1 MPAEPVSITPM
12 AAWSLQGSSV
22 IALQGCAGTPED
34 TTVLHPAAAAHT
46 PATHIANLYG
56 VPA

>member
-22 IALQGCAGTPED
+22 IALQG
-34 TTVLHPAAAAHT
+34 VLVRRKTQRFCILQPL
-46 PATHIANLYG
+46 HIRQRHILQTFM